1 MMHGE
6 SSDRRPANES
16 IEANTSRDERDV
28 ESDTD
33 IDLAVE
39 IDPESEAMRN
49 VDESVERA

>member
-6 SSDRRPANES
+6 SSDRHPANES

-28 ESDTD
+28 ESGTD
-33 IDLAVE
+33 IDLAIE
-39 IDPESEAMRN
+39 IDPESEAMRI

>member
-6 SSDRRPANES
+6 SRDRRPANES
-16 IEANTSRDERDV
+16 IEANTSRVERDV

-39 IDPESEAMRN
+39 IDPESETMRN
-49 VDESVERA
+49 VDESIERA